1 MADPDQP
8 TFAHFEGVKETSI
21 YDLYGQHDEV
31 ARQIHQ
37 DTLRR
42 FTGNDELTVDLVRE
56 SPIVPE
62 TMDTLDHLQE
72 YDVVSVSSGVGLGSI
87 LSSGGIAG
95 GELTA
100 EYRQRFAEEDMPI
113 YVVAAGNEGL
123 SKQVAMPRVADL
135 ARNSLVVGEAN
146 SGEGS
151 PYVEEHSSR
160 NNPTLTSDSPFN
172 RAEKYQYFDTSPSLE
187 GHEDLVREWVINKQ
201 IQNGIDLFL
210 EHNKDK
216 GLDQDVLD
224 QGARNIYR
232 ALSEKYRVNEGD
244 IAWVDGQVQA
254 YMDDPEALH
263 SQIMAEFREKNDID
277 ENGYVTGLDGTS
289 FSGPE
294 QAGYVSG
301 AMYEQWQREEQ
312 NLPILTKD
320 EITTLAKMATLDT
333 TAREGAE
340 EPMHSFTND
349 AGHEFVSGGGHGV
362 FKPEM
367 FRALLDES
375 YRRIGSDPD
384 IDRESVT
391 NIMSAEIGEGH
402 MGHMPVTLESNL
414 PEGQTM
420 VIDRIRF
427 DAEYGVDG
435 GVPHFAVLQKP
446 GEEDPAMFRMQQASS
461 LGVFSSGARLE
472 YNFGETMEG
481 GEDWSVHLNN
491 GGDATMRDM
500 QITVYGYNEGGLMD
514 QMMDYSKELAAD
526 LQVQPEVAPTADAV
540 TPDTAL
546 PEPVGGDI
554 NPTLPKGP

>member
-8 TFAHFEGVKETSI
+8 KFAHFEGVKETSL
-21 YDLYGQHDEV
+21 YHLYGRHDEV

-42 FTGNDELTVDLVRE
+42 FTGNDELTVDLVSE

-62 TMDTLDHLQE
+62 TMDTLDHLQD

-100 EYRQRFAEEDMPI
+100 EYRQRFVEEDMPI

-146 SGEGS
+146 AGEGS
-151 PYVEEHSSR
+151 PFVEEHSSR

-172 RAEKYQYFDTSPSLE
+172 RGEKYQYYDTSPSLE
-187 GHEDLVREWVINKQ
+187 GHEDLVREWVIDKQ
-201 IQNGIDLFL
+201 IEIGIELFR
-210 EHNKDK
+210 EQNKD
-216 GLDQDVLD
+216 LDEDDLN
-224 QGARNIYR
+224 QGAWNIRR
-232 ALSEKYRVNEGD
+232 ALSSKYNDTAEGRE
-244 IAWVDGQVQA
+244 WVDQQTQA
-254 YMDDPEALH
+254 YMDNPEALH

-289 FSGPE
+289 FSVPE

-320 EITTLAKMATLDT
+320 EITTLAKMATVDT
-333 TAREGAE
+333 TAREGEA

-349 AGHEFVSGGGHGV
+349 DGHEFVAGGGHGV
-362 FKPEM
+362 FNPEM

-391 NIMSAEIGEGH
+391 NVMSAEIGEGH
-402 MGHMPVTLESNL
+402 TGNMPVTLESNL